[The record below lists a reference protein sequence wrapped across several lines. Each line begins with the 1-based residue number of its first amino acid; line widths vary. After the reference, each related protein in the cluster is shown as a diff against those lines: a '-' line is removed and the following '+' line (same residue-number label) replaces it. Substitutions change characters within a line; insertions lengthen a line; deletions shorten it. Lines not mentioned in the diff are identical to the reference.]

1 MGQKV
6 NPHGLRVGVIKDW
19 DSRWYARNEK
29 VGDLLVEDKK
39 IRDYLKKTLYSAGIP
54 KIEIERDNAKV
65 RIYLHCARPGV
76 VIGKGGEAIEA
87 LRLKLEKMLGKSV
100 ALNIVEVKSP
110 DMNAQLVAEN
120 IAQQLEKR
128 IGFRRA
134 MKNAMGR
141 AMRMGALGIKTQV
154 SGRLGG
160 AEIARTEHYHDG
172 TIPLQTLRADIDYGF
187 AEAATTY
194 GRIGVKVWIYKGEVL
209 TQTLRTTPRT
219 LDTSKPYQ
227 ERRERPRQ
235 EPRRRPAARPREHA
249 SPVMLAGVAV
259 LLMMAVVL
267 MMGYIRLMQASHDVT
282 VKQAQLQQAQEDN
295 VALGV
300 AYEKAFDQSAV
311 KAAAQAAGMT
321 KPTTDQIEYI
331 ELGGADMA
339 EICRPESTGPLAQ
352 AWNWVKNGVDAVVEY
367 FR

>member
-1 MGQKV
+1 M
-6 NPHGLRVGVIKDW
+6 
-19 DSRWYARNEK
+19 
-29 VGDLLVEDKK
+29 
-39 IRDYLKKTLYSAGIP
+39 
-54 KIEIERDNAKV
+54 
-65 RIYLHCARPGV
+65 
-76 VIGKGGEAIEA
+76 
-87 LRLKLEKMLGKSV
+87 
-100 ALNIVEVKSP
+100 
-110 DMNAQLVAEN
+110 AEN
-120 IAQQLEKR
+120 T
-128 IGFRRA
+128 RRMNNEPVFGSLA
-134 MKNAMGR
+134 YDLNTLNWGEFDGNAVR
-141 AMRMGALGIKTQV
+141 Q
-154 SGRLGG
+154 
-160 AEIARTEHYHDG
+160 
-172 TIPLQTLRADIDYGF
+172 P
-187 AEAATTY
+187 
-194 GRIGVKVWIYKGEVL
+194 
-209 TQTLRTTPRT
+209 
-219 LDTSKPYQ
+219 Q
-227 ERRERPRQ
+227 EQPQ

>member
-1 MGQKV
+1 M
-6 NPHGLRVGVIKDW
+6 
-19 DSRWYARNEK
+19 
-29 VGDLLVEDKK
+29 
-39 IRDYLKKTLYSAGIP
+39 
-54 KIEIERDNAKV
+54 
-65 RIYLHCARPGV
+65 
-76 VIGKGGEAIEA
+76 
-87 LRLKLEKMLGKSV
+87 
-100 ALNIVEVKSP
+100 
-110 DMNAQLVAEN
+110 AEN
-120 IAQQLEKR
+120 T
-128 IGFRRA
+128 RRMNNEPVFGSLA
-134 MKNAMGR
+134 YDLNTLNWGEFDGNAVR
-141 AMRMGALGIKTQV
+141 QPQ
-154 SGRLGG
+154 
-160 AEIARTEHYHDG
+160 EQPQE
-172 TIPLQTLRADIDYGF
+172 PLR
-187 AEAATTY
+187 
-194 GRIGVKVWIYKGEVL
+194 R
-209 TQTLRTTPRT
+209 P
-219 LDTSKPYQ
+219 

-235 EPRRRPAARPREHA
+235 EPRRLVLGDVLDRDRRRPAARPREHA

-300 AYEKAFDQSAV
+300 AYEKAFDQSSV